1 MNVMFERT
9 PAELRAAFL
18 ELSMGEGQP
27 DPETLDALVQRLPQ
41 YAQELTDFA
50 IDLAIVGIA
59 DEDETFIVSNDQALD
74 AEAASALSVFQNAL
88 FNARKDAASAPVE
101 EASVDIGAL
110 ENPFAGL
117 GRREMKAVMADLKA
131 NAAFIMKLRDRAIF
145 AETLTEGFMRRVGEI
160 LSKPLEQMVMHFQ
173 AAQTIAPL
181 GQSFKADNKPVAG
194 AKQTFEE
201 ALQNSGLN
209 EEQQAYLRSL

>member
-9 PAELRAAFL
+9 PAELREAFL
-18 ELSMGEGQP
+18 ELSLGEGQP
-27 DPETLDALVQRLPQ
+27 DPDTLDALVRRLPK

-50 IDLAIVGIA
+50 IDLAIVGMA
-59 DEDETFIVSNDQALD
+59 DEDETFIISNDQALD

-88 FNARKDAASAPVE
+88 FNARNVAASAAVE
-101 EASVDIGAL
+101 AAGDIRAV

-117 GRREMKAVMADLKA
+117 GREDMKAVIADLKA
-131 NAAFIMKLRDRAIF
+131 NAVFIMKLRDRTIF
-145 AETLTEGFMRRVGEI
+145 ADTLTDGFMRRVGEI
-160 LSKPLEQMVMHFQ
+160 LGKSLKQMAIHFQ
-173 AAQTIAPL
+173 AAQTVAPL
-181 GQSFKADNKPVAG
+181 RQSFKADDKPVVG

-201 ALQNSGLN
+201 ALQNSGLT